1 MKKTTQHKHEEEML
15 EQMIKFSGKK
25 MLEEQGDLLD
35 EEDGELELPQE
46 LQDSILKMIEDKRAE
61 EQKQTK
67 QLARRTLRRKVG
79 RKLAA
84 SIVLVA
90 TIGLVGGSVIMNV
103 DAWRIPFLNFV
114 FNIADEG
121 TDIQFDNP
129 GNDDP
134 VWISPDLIAPTY
146 IPDGFIAVSSG
157 TDATRDSVVYTNRE
171 NEYIVYLIYHSDET
185 IITLYTDKEKSP
197 TKVNGY
203 EGYFIQFQSGNSV
216 IWGVEDCIFQVYGN
230 ISKEEIQKIAES
242 VEELK

>member
-90 TIGLVGGSVIMNV
+90 TIGLVGGSVIMSV
-103 DAWRIPFLNFV
+103 DAWRIPILNLI
-114 FNIADEG
+114 FNSDNEG
-121 TDIQFDNP
+121 TDIQFGNADNS
-129 GNDDP
+129 G
-134 VWISPDLIAPTY
+134 VIKVEQKLHHPTY
-146 IPDGFIAVSSG
+146 VPEGYTIESSSTG
-157 TDATRDSVVYTNRE
+157 EIKES
-171 NEYIVYLIYHSDET
+171 IVYMDQSGNT
-185 IITLYTDKEKSP
+185 IIFSVIQSEKTIWTLYTDKERVP
-197 TKVNGY
+197 IHVNGY
-203 EGYFIQFQSGNSV
+203 EGYIIQYDGGVSV
-216 IWGVEDCIFQVYGN
+216 IWGNENAMFSVYGDV
-230 ISKEEIQKIAES
+230 SESEAVKIAKS
-242 VEELK
+242 VE

>member
-67 QLARRTLRRKVG
+67 QLACRTLRRKIG

-84 SIVLVA
+84 SIALVA
-90 TIGLVGGSVIMNV
+90 TIGLVGGSVIMSV

-114 FNIADEG
+114 FDIGDKG
-121 TDIQFDNP
+121 TDLQFKNKN
-129 GNDDP
+129 NDDTIGIP
-134 VWISPDLIAPTY
+134 TDQIRPTY
-146 IPDGFIAVSSG
+146 LPDGFSVEDSDWG
-157 TDATRDSVVYTNRE
+157 ETRST
-171 NEYIVYLIYHSDET
+171 IVYSNQAGKTIIFSVNQSDET
-185 IITLYTDKEKSP
+185 IWTLYSDEERIP
-197 TKVNGY
+197 VQVNGY
-203 EGYFIQFQSGNSV
+203 DGYTIQYVDGVSI
-216 IWGVEDCIFQVYGN
+216 IWGIEDQVFEIYGD
-230 ISKEEIQKIAES
+230 ITLSEAMKIAKS
-242 VEELK
+242 VE

>member
-15 EQMIKFSGKK
+15 EQMIKFSGQK

-67 QLARRTLRRKVG
+67 QLARRTLRRKIG

-90 TIGLVGGSVIMNV
+90 TIGLVGGSVIMSV

-114 FNIADEG
+114 FNIVDEG
-121 TDIQFDNP
+121 TDIKFDNP

-134 VWISPDLIAPTY
+134 VRISPDSIAPTY
-146 IPDGFIAVSSG
+146 IPDGFYVVSSS
-157 TDATRDSVVYTNRE
+157 TDAVKDS
-171 NEYIVYLIYHSDET
+171 IVYENSSGEHIVFVRHRSDEA
-185 IITLYTDKEKSP
+185 ILTLYTNEDKNP
-197 TKVNGY
+197 ININGI
-203 EGYFIQFQSGNSV
+203 EGYLIEYQEGSSV
-216 IWGVEDCIFQVYGN
+216 IWGVEDDVFEVYGN
-230 ISKEEIQKIAES
+230 VPPDEVKKIAES
-242 VEELK
+242 VE

>member
-90 TIGLVGGSVIMNV
+90 TIGLVGGSVIMSV
-103 DAWRIPFLNFV
+103 DAWRIPILNLIFKSG
-114 FNIADEG
+114 NEG
-121 TDIQFDNP
+121 TELQF
-129 GNDDP
+129 NDMNDGK
-134 VWISPDLIAPTY
+134 VIKVASDLYYPSY
-146 IPDGFIAVSSG
+146 IPEGFTSK
-157 TDATRDSVVYTNRE
+157 
-171 NEYIVYLIYHSDET
+171 NESKGEIKNSIVYMNQNEDVIVFSVNQSEET
-185 IITLYTDKEKSP
+185 IWTLYTDEEKK
-197 TKVNGY
+197 TVYVNGY
-203 EGYFIQFQSGNSV
+203 EGYIVQYEAGISV
-216 IWGVEDCIFQVYGN
+216 IWGNEDLMFTVYGD
-230 ISKEEIQKIAES
+230 ISESEAIKIAES
-242 VEELK
+242 VE